1 MNIAEAK
8 EQIRNALA
16 IYFRTDAEGK
26 PVIPPESQRPLFL
39 LGPPGIGKTA
49 VVEQTAR
56 ELGVGFVSYTMTHH
70 TRQSALGLPAIV
82 RKKYGDTEYDITE
95 YTMSEIIASVYDA
108 MEETGIKR
116 GILFLDE
123 VNCVSETLTPAM
135 LQFLQYKTFGRHR
148 VPDGWA
154 VVTAGNPA
162 AYNKGV
168 REFDVAMM
176 DRLKLIRVEPDYR
189 VWREYAA
196 ATGLHASVLS
206 YLDVEPDSFYRVD
219 ARSGASD
226 FVTARAWYDL
236 GRMIRCCEDADVAV
250 DKNLIGQYI
259 QSDTLSEDFA
269 AYYDLFAKYRSHY
282 DLEAILS
289 ENGSSELLDRAKDA
303 PFDER
308 LALVDLLLEKTSDEA
323 KAANGQYAMLRE
335 LQPILRGMRDGEI
348 GATRVESELSAE
360 ARHFLSAN
368 DAGGLETL
376 RAAYEADVEAL
387 KDSAARLGGRLER
400 MFAFAEAAWGQG
412 QELSALVS
420 RVTTGEALSAFI
432 ARHGSD
438 AYYRCSKALLF
449 GERQREIERDLR
461 AFEETL

>member
-8 EQIRNALA
+8 EQIRNTLA
-16 IYFRTDAEGK
+16 IYFRTDAKGK

-82 RKKYGDTEYDITE
+82 RKEYGGVAYNITE

-108 MEETGIKR
+108 MEESGVTR

-148 VPDGWA
+148 VPDGWV

-189 VWREYAA
+189 VWRGYAA
-196 ATGLHASVLS
+196 ETGLHASVLS
-206 YLDVEPDSFYRVD
+206 YLDVKPDNFYRVD
-219 ARSGASD
+219 ARAGASD

-236 GRMIRCCEDADVAV
+236 GRMLRCCEDADIPV

-259 QSDTLSEDFA
+259 QSDVLSEDFA

-282 DLEAILS
+282 DLDAILS
-289 ENGSSELLDRAKDA
+289 ENGSLELLERAKDA

-308 LALVDLLLEKTSDEA
+308 LALIDLLLEKTSGEA
-323 KAANGQYAMLRE
+323 KAANGLYAMLRE
-335 LQPILRGMRDGEI
+335 LQPILRGMRDG
-348 GATRVESELSAE
+348 GTDTTQAAGELSAE
-360 ARHFLSAN
+360 AQHFLSAN
-368 DAGGLETL
+368 DAGGFETL
-376 RAAYEADVEAL
+376 QAAYEAEVETL
-387 KDSAARLGGRLER
+387 KDGAARLGKRLER
-400 MFAFAEAAWGQG
+400 MFSFAETAWGQG

-461 AFEETL
+461 ALEETL